1 MIKTI
6 LVVCTGNICRSPAA
20 AALLADR
27 LGGRN
32 IQVHS
37 AGLSPLTGRPVDPPV
52 LDLMG
57 QKGYNLSAHRARPL
71 DAGLVREA
79 DLILV
84 MEAWQQKA
92 IEGLSLS
99 ARGKVHLLG
108 KWGGFEIEDPYGRD
122 ATVLAE
128 AMARVERGVADWVTR
143 VTAL

>member
-1 MIKTI
+1 MIRTI

-20 AALLADR
+20 AALLTGR
-27 LGGRN
+27 LEGRDVL
-32 IQVHS
+32 VHS
-37 AGLSPLTGRPVDPPV
+37 AGLSPLTGRPVDPSV

-71 DAGLVREA
+71 DATLVREA

-92 IEGLSLS
+92 IEGLSLA

-122 ATVLAE
+122 SAILAE
-128 AMARVERGVADWVTR
+128 AMARIERGVADWAGRLTV
-143 VTAL
+143 L